1 MADKTIIQAI
11 VQAWKIGFP
20 IFFPKLG
27 IVDSVD
33 SENRLLTVKVAEDFI
48 YNVTW
53 TEPVVPMQG
62 SKCLLIARD
71 NIEKRYTAFSFEKID
86 SIKTKVADKVEIEIN
101 KNKTFINY
109 NNIIKLTINEEGF
122 LLDLDGKPLKIQG
135 NIEQDGDFKTTGKME
150 AEKEVTAFARSSNSV
165 GLSTH
170 LTDYVDTPVGPS
182 VSNKPKAGT

>member
-33 SENRLLTVKVAEDFI
+33 SEKKLLIVKVAEDFI
-48 YNVTW
+48 HNVTW

-71 NIEKRYTAFSFEKID
+71 NIEKRYTAFGFEKIN

-101 KNKTFINY
+101 ENKTFINY
-109 NNIIKLTINEEGF
+109 NNIIKLTINDEGF
-122 LLDLDGKPLKIQG
+122 LLDLGGKPFKIQG
-135 NIEQDGDFKTTGKME
+135 NIEQDGDFKTTGKIE
-150 AEKEVTAFARSSNSV
+150 AEKEVTAFAQSSNSV

-182 VSNKPKAGT
+182 VSSKPKAGT

>member
-1 MADKTIIQAI
+1 MADRTIIQAI

-33 SENRLLTVKVAEDFI
+33 SDKKLLTVKIAEDFI
-48 YNVTW
+48 HNVTW
-53 TEPVVPMQG
+53 TEPVIPRSG

-71 NIEKRYTAFSFEKID
+71 NIEKRYTAFGFEKIN
-86 SIKTKVADKVEIEIN
+86 SIKTKIADLVELEV
-101 KNKTFINY
+101 KEDKAFINY
-109 NNIIKLTINEEGF
+109 KNIIKVTIDDEGF
-122 LLDLDGKPLKIQG
+122 LLDLGGKAFKIQG
-135 NIEQDGDFKTTGKME
+135 DIEQDGDFKTTGKME
-150 AEKEVTAFARSSNSV
+150 AKKEITAFAESSNSV

-182 VSNKPKAGT
+182 VSSKPKAGT

>member
-33 SENRLLTVKVAEDFI
+33 SEKKLLIVKVAEDFI
-48 YNVTW
+48 HDVIW

-71 NIEKRYTAFSFEKID
+71 NIEKRYTAFGFEKID
-86 SIKTKVADKVEIEIN
+86 SIKTKIADKVEIEVN
-101 KNKTFINY
+101 ESKTF
-109 NNIIKLTINEEGF
+109 
-122 LLDLDGKPLKIQG
+122 
-135 NIEQDGDFKTTGKME
+135 
-150 AEKEVTAFARSSNSV
+150 
-165 GLSTH
+165 
-170 LTDYVDTPVGPS
+170 
-182 VSNKPKAGT
+182 